1 MCFYVLA
8 KATLWLAEIG
18 GYTGKSS
25 GGPPSSTTLA
35 RGLAQVQAAV
45 RVLWGVSPSRSAC
58 VPAPRSFRGTASHAT
73 TQRME
78 QIVVRSTL
86 DGTIARL
93 AVAIL
98 LTALQLNEPH
108 PRTETTHV
116 VWIRGH
122 NTLLARARAQDDC
135 CIDDVGG
142 FHHTTQLP
150 GGAGP

>member
-1 MCFYVLA
+1 LA

-25 GGPPSSTTLA
+25 GGPPGSTTLA

-45 RVLWGVSPSRSAC
+45 RVLCG
-58 VPAPRSFRGTASHAT
+58 ASHAT

-93 AVAIL
+93 AVAVL